1 MAYSNTNDSI
11 LVELAKCMSKI
22 HQQMIHTIRNLSK
35 INDINAGQWFLECWI
50 LARWILEYALISNYY
65 NSLSKKAI
73 ESHKLKVKVVFDRV
87 LNEKFSEVGLKS
99 DQLESFVS
107 SAIETY
113 TKIVAEQGFPECLP
127 IIGDVCISGIYKI
140 DDDKVFKSFLTS
152 NKPQVDRFVIEL
164 LDHIENAEGLWK
176 SFVKT

>member
-1 MAYSNTNDSI
+1 MN
-11 LVELAKCMSKI
+11 
-22 HQQMIHTIRNLSK
+22 
-35 INDINAGQWFLECWI
+35 GECGG
-50 LARWILEYALISNYY
+50 E
-65 NSLSKKAI
+65 
-73 ESHKLKVKVVFDRV
+73 RV
-87 LNEKFSEVGLKS
+87 LKEKCDESGRKP
-99 DQLESFVS
+99 DKMESFVA

-113 TKIVAEQGFPECLP
+113 TKIVAEQGFPECLT